1 MISFVPVAATSVLR
15 QFRHRFP
22 GYDPSMSA
30 DCENARD
37 ELQRAEARLREEK
50 AAELTASRARDAA
63 AAAVE
68 TARSQRRLANDD
80 AERFD
85 TKVASC
91 RAELQAARATLIDA
105 RTNYHELNREA
116 HLNGLEEQERKHEWA
131 LTDAEESATR
141 AHAELERSNNAVDEA
156 ISLLGRSVDDHHAAE
171 AEVAKA
177 ETWVSQAN
185 GKVERACS
193 GS

>member
-1 MISFVPVAATSVLR
+1 
-15 QFRHRFP
+15 
-22 GYDPSMSA
+22 MSA

-116 HLNGLEEQERKHEWA
+116 HLNGLEEQVRKHEWA